1 MIAARNLLLELWQRI
16 ARHVDLSPE
25 LGLGLPERG
34 RESRETDGA
43 YHQQV
48 HIARRMLLA
57 ARDGSV
63 DESHVNPGIERLQQS
78 LESRQQAGGLLDETT
93 QVGEQRR
100 SRLGVFHAT

>member
-1 MIAARNLLLELWQRI
+1 
-16 ARHVDLSPE
+16 
-25 LGLGLPERG
+25 
-34 RESRETDGA
+34 
-43 YHQQV
+43 
-48 HIARRMLLA
+48 MLLA

-100 SRLGVFHAT
+100 SRIGVLHTT